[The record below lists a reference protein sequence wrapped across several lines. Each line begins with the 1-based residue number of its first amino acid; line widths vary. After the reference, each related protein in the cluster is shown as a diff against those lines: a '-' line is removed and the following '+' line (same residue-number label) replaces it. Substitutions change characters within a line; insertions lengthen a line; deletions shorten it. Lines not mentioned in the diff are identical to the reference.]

1 MLATAQRPL
10 SDIAQP
16 IFERLSR
23 TSERWWLVS
32 FACRMALLLAMALA
46 IFFTCVLLDVWLQFG
61 QRGLLAL
68 SLAWLGVTLALAAW
82 LIVGILRRQWNLE
95 ATARHFEVAQP
106 ELGNDVI
113 NVVQLAAAS
122 EPDSTG
128 FRAAAVA
135 DAMRRLETV
144 PFETRAV
151 ARTRWQRLVR
161 GVQVPRDLL
170 EHLGLLFA
178 VCLLGVVLMELAPA
192 GSSVTRRLLRPW
204 EFVPQEGAVKILDV
218 TPGNAEV
225 LAGTSLEISARIENP
240 SRRSYPA
247 TLVVIPA
254 EGSPTKQG
262 LLANETNDRFV
273 AAIPA
278 VLQPIQY
285 RIEIG
290 DSQSPQFT
298 VRVFE
303 KPTVESADVTYEFPA
318 YMGRANET
326 AHQKHADLKAPQFA
340 TADLQLRAT
349 TAIARG
355 FLMVD
360 DRKIHGEVLS
370 DGRTLRVKK
379 LLDKSTSYTVHLFNQ
394 ADYTDPEPRPNRIEV
409 ISDRPPSIQLL
420 KPPADSTAAADQ
432 SLAIALRAADDYGLA
447 AVRVETKVVVEENGI
462 EQAVSTSQ
470 RWDRLG
476 NLSETTLSHALILSA
491 ALVKPGQSLFVR
503 AVATDGRAVQV
514 FGASLAPQETASE
527 WHRVRLVSA
536 EARAA
541 ERLTQLDA
549 VRAQI
554 WRILQLQLRARV
566 AAAGL
571 DDLRNQ
577 AAYARMRGQV
587 RTQQIDVQTTTTEL
601 VQAIAPDDDEERRVV
616 RRVLNNLSNGPMLAA
631 VRQAEALTQTSLVSF
646 PDEISRNAL
655 ASGSRS
661 DSTSEPGASAPRLM
675 ESPERADGTKTDES
689 GLTQLL
695 ATQNQIIET
704 LRRLLDVVRA
714 ATAESLAEMKD
725 RRSGDLPDD
734 TQQKLRDLKDKL
746 AEFLEQQKKVIEASE
761 NLAKIPVEDFTETE
775 EQILKDLAKAED
787 DWSQFM
793 AEAHAD
799 LSKLPEQDFAN
810 PSLMQELVEIQN
822 ELKMA
827 ADALTMKTADIA
839 VPLEQLGAEMAEE
852 MTTNIEKWLPDTPDR
867 ERWSQ
872 EEPLTD
878 EMKEAP
884 MAELPGELE
893 DLVGDLMEEEEDL
906 FDEMEDASS
915 SWADSIDKGAGW
927 DAMDGPI
934 SNMSA
939 RGVTGNR
946 LPNTSEIGG
955 RSGEGRQGKSS
966 GEFVGDTAV
975 GKGGRKTPSRLTPD
989 PYVKGQVKDLSKDPT
1004 GGATGGGKESGQGG
1018 EGLEGPAPN
1027 RPPRDLERLAGKQ
1040 ADLRNK
1046 AEGVDLQFQV
1056 MHHQHTDLKKL
1067 IEQMRAVEVDLR
1079 SGRYQSAQR
1088 RRDVLLDGLSAI
1100 KSHLAGEF
1108 ELRQDVTN
1116 NVPSEIQKDILGSM
1130 QDSSPSGWEDLNRR
1144 YFERLATGKSAA
1156 KAQPA
1161 EARDEKK

>member
-1 MLATAQRPL
+1 MLATAQRTL
-10 SDIAQP
+10 SDIAEP
-16 IFERLSR
+16 IFERLAR

-32 FACRMALLLAMALA
+32 FACRMALLLAMALTT
-46 IFFTCVLLDVWLQFG
+46 FFACVLLDVWLQFG
-61 QRGLLAL
+61 QRGLLGL
-68 SLAWLGVTLALAAW
+68 SLTWLGVTIALAAW
-82 LIVGILRRQWNLE
+82 LIVGIVRRVWNPE
-95 ATARHFEVAQP
+95 ATARHFEVAYP
-106 ELGNDVI
+106 ELGNDII

-135 DAMRRLETV
+135 DAMRRLDAIL
-144 PFETRAV
+144 FETRAV
-151 ARTRWQRLVR
+151 ARSRWQRLVR
-161 GVQVPRDLL
+161 VVQVPRDLL

-178 VCLLGVVLMELAPA
+178 VCLFGVALMELAPA
-192 GSSVTRRLLRPW
+192 GNSVTRRLMKPW

-218 TPGNAEV
+218 TPGNTEV

-240 SRRSYPA
+240 NHRAYPA

-254 EGSPTKQG
+254 EGSPSKQG
-262 LLANETNDRFV
+262 LLANDMNDRFV
-273 AAIPA
+273 TAIPP
-278 VLQPIQY
+278 VLQPMQY
-285 RIEIG
+285 RVEIG

-303 KPTVESADVTYEFPA
+303 KPTVESVDVTYEFPP
-318 YMGRANET
+318 YMGRANEA
-326 AHQKHADLKAPQFA
+326 AHQKHSDLKAPQFA
-340 TADLQLRAT
+340 TADLQLHANT
-349 TAIARG
+349 TITRG

-360 DRKIHGEVLS
+360 DRKIHGEVLA

-394 ADYTDPEPRPNRIEV
+394 AGYTDPEPRPNRIEV
-409 ISDRPPSIQLL
+409 ISDRPPSIQLH
-420 KPPADSTAAADQ
+420 KPAADSTAAADQ

-447 AVRVETKVVVEENGI
+447 AVRLETKVVEENGT
-462 EQAVSTSQ
+462 EQAVSMPQ
-470 RWDRLG
+470 RWDRLD
-476 NLSETTLSHALILSA
+476 NLTETTLSHALMLSA
-491 ALVKPGQSLFVR
+491 SLVKPGQSLFVR
-503 AVATDGRAVQV
+503 AIATDGRAVQV
-514 FGASLAPQETASE
+514 LGATLTPQETASA
-527 WHRVRLVSA
+527 WHRVRLVSV

-554 WRILQLQLRARV
+554 WRILQLQVRARV
-566 AAAGL
+566 ATAGL

-577 AAYARMRGQV
+577 AAYARASTHI

-601 VQAIAPDDDEERRVV
+601 VQAIDPGDDEERRVV
-616 RRVLNNLSNGPMLAA
+616 RRVLSNLSNGPMLAA
-631 VRQAEALTQTSLVSF
+631 VRQAEAFAQVGLST
-646 PDEISRNAL
+646 DGAGISRNAL
-655 ASGSRS
+655 VSGSRS

-675 ESPERADGTKTDES
+675 ESSEGAES
-689 GLTQLL
+689 KLPQLL
-695 ATQNQIIET
+695 ATQDQIIET

-725 RRSGDLPDD
+725 RAGGDLPDD
-734 TQQKLRDLKDKL
+734 TQQKLRNLKDKL

-761 NLAKIPVEDFTETE
+761 NLAKIPVEDFTEKE
-775 EQILKDLAKAED
+775 EQILKELAKAED
-787 DWSQFM
+787 DWSRFM

-827 ADALTMKTADIA
+827 ADALTKKTADIA

-893 DLVGDLMEEEEDL
+893 DLVGELMEEEEDL

-1040 ADLRNK
+1040 AELRNK

-1067 IEQMRAVEVDLR
+1067 IEQMRAVEDDLR

-1088 RRDVLLDGLSAI
+1088 RRDVLLDGLGAI
-1100 KSHLAGEF
+1100 KTHLAGEF

-1130 QDSSPSGWEDLNRR
+1130 QDSSPSGWEDLNRH
-1144 YFERLATGKSAA
+1144 YFERLATGKGAT